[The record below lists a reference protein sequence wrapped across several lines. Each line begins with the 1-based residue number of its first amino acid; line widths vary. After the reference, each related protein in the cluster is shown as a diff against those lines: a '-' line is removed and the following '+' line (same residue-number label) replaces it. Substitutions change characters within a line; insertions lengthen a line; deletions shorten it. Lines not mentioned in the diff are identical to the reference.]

1 MSIDLQPADSG
12 RPEPQPLP
20 GLTIP
25 GLPTDFLWGAATS
38 AYQIEGAVDVDGRTP
53 SIWDT
58 FSRTPGAIEGDD
70 HGDVACDH
78 YHRMPD
84 DVQLLADLGLDAYRF
99 SLSWPRVQPGGRGPA
114 NAKGLDFYDR
124 LVDGLLA
131 KGITPW
137 ATLYHWDLPQELED
151 AGGWPER
158 DTAYR
163 FADYAEL
170 VAGRLGD
177 RVRHWITLNE
187 PFCSA
192 ILGYH
197 LGLHAPG
204 RKDFRAAIRAV
215 HHLHLGHGLA
225 VERIRAVVPA
235 PAQVGITFNPAQ
247 IYPASDKPADLEAAR
262 QADGMG
268 ARIYLDPV
276 LRGEYPQDV
285 VEDLT
290 RLGADL
296 PVEAGDLEVI
306 SRPVD
311 FVGINYYVSDVVAAG
326 SEPGET
332 VRVPQPDRP
341 VTAMP
346 WEIHPQGMADLL
358 TRISRDY
365 PGTPVYITENGAAFD
380 DSVYDSGAGGR
391 IEDIDRTV
399 YLADHLAAVGR
410 AREAGADVRGFFAWS
425 LMDNFEWAY
434 GYGKRFGIVH
444 VDYETQVRTPKQSA
458 EWLRDAANVARGR
471 QGS

>member
-1 MSIDLQPADSG
+1 MSIDLKPADSG
-12 RPEPQPLP
+12 RPEHQPLP
-20 GLTIP
+20 SLALP
-25 GLPTDFLWGAATS
+25 GLPADFLWGAATS

-58 FSRTPGAIEGDD
+58 FSHTPGAIDGDD

-84 DVQLLADLGLDAYRF
+84 DVRLLAGLGLDAYRF

-124 LVDGLLA
+124 LVDELLA
-131 KGITPW
+131 KDITPW

-177 RVRHWITLNE
+177 RVHHWITLNE

-192 ILGYH
+192 VLGYH
-197 LGLHAPG
+197 IGCHAPG
-204 RKDFRAAIRAV
+204 RKDFQAAISAV

-225 VERIRAVVPA
+225 VQRIRSVVPT

-247 IYPASDKPADLEAAR
+247 IYPASDRPADLEAAR

-268 ARIYLDPV
+268 VRIYLDPV
-276 LRGEYPQDV
+276 LRGQYPQDV
-285 VEDLT
+285 VEDLD
-290 RLGADL
+290 RLGATL

-306 SRPVD
+306 GRPVD
-311 FVGINYYVSDVVAAG
+311 FLGINYYVSDVVAAG
-326 SEPGET
+326 DEPGQT

-458 EWLRDAANVARGR
+458 EWLRDAANATRGR

>member
-1 MSIDLQPADSG
+1 MSIDVRPADSG
-12 RPEPQPLP
+12 RPVPRPLPDLALP
-20 GLTIP
+20 GLP
-25 GLPTDFLWGAATS
+25 ADFVWGTATS
-38 AYQIEGAVDVDGRTP
+38 AYQIEGAVDIDGRTP

-58 FSRTPGAIEGDD
+58 FSHTPGVIDNDD

-78 YHRMPD
+78 YHRMPQ
-84 DVQLLADLGLDAYRF
+84 DVRLLADLGLDAYRF

-114 NAKGLDFYDR
+114 NEKGLDFYDR
-124 LVDGLLA
+124 LVDELLA

-158 DTAYR
+158 DTAHR

-197 LGLHAPG
+197 IGCHAPG
-204 RKDFRAAIRAV
+204 RKDFRAAVRAV
-215 HHLHLGHGLA
+215 HHLHLAHGLA
-225 VERIRAVVPA
+225 VQRIRSAVPTPV
-235 PAQVGITFNPAQ
+235 QVGITFNPSQVYA
-247 IYPASDKPADLEAAR
+247 ASDSAADLDAAR
-262 QADGMG
+262 RADGMG

-276 LRGEYPQDV
+276 LRGQYPPDV
-285 VEDLT
+285 VEDLAQ
-290 RLGADL
+290 LDVGV
-296 PVEAGDLEVI
+296 PVEAGDLDVI
-306 SRPVD
+306 AQPLD
-311 FVGINYYVSDVVAAG
+311 FLGINYYLSDVVAAG
-326 SEPGET
+326 DEPGLT
-332 VRVPQPDRP
+332 TRVPQPDRP
-341 VTAMP
+341 VTAMS
-346 WEIHPQGMADLL
+346 WEIHPQGLTDLL
-358 TRISRDY
+358 TRIGRDY

-380 DSVYDSGAGGR
+380 DSVYGTGAGGR

-399 YLADHLAAVGR
+399 YLAEHLAAVGR

-434 GYGKRFGIVH
+434 GYDKRFGIVH
-444 VDYETQVRTPKQSA
+444 VDYATQRRTPKQSA
-458 EWLRDAANVARGR
+458 LWLRDAANAHRGR
-471 QGS
+471 

>member
-1 MSIDLQPADSG
+1 MSIDLKPADSG
-12 RPEPQPLP
+12 RPEHPPLPSLALP
-20 GLTIP
+20 GLP
-25 GLPTDFLWGAATS
+25 ADFLWGAATS
-38 AYQIEGAVDVDGRTP
+38 AYQIEGAVDADGRTP

-58 FSRTPGAIEGDD
+58 FSHTPGAIEGDD

-124 LVDGLLA
+124 LVDELLA

-158 DTAYR
+158 ETAYR

-170 VAGRLGD
+170 AAGRLGD
-177 RVRHWITLNE
+177 RVHHWITLNE

-197 LGLHAPG
+197 IGCHAPG
-204 RKDFRAAIRAV
+204 RKDFQAAISAV

-225 VERIRAVVPA
+225 VQRIRSVVPT

-247 IYPASDKPADLEAAR
+247 IYPASDRPADLEAAR

-268 ARIYLDPV
+268 VRIYLDPV
-276 LRGEYPQDV
+276 LRGQYPQDV
-285 VEDLT
+285 VEDLD
-290 RLGADL
+290 RLGATL

-306 SRPVD
+306 GRPVD
-311 FVGINYYVSDVVAAG
+311 FLGINYYVSDVVAAG
-326 SEPGET
+326 DEPGQT
-332 VRVPQPDRP
+332 VRVPQHDRP

-391 IEDIDRTV
+391 IEDIDRTA

-458 EWLRDAANVARGR
+458 EWLRDAANATRGR